1 MKRSRIDN
9 ASQRTSGNGSLK
21 LHRIL
26 VPLDFSGK
34 ARQALDFAIP
44 LARQTNA
51 KIFLLHVVQP
61 VYPVA
66 AFPAE
71 MGIMP
76 LNLPPVVKPS
86 KFKLTALGPKLVPP
100 ELLGKILVRTGRAHL
115 EITRAASEL
124 KADLIALSTHGL
136 TGLKHA
142 LHGSTAEQVIRHA
155 NCPVLTVRR
164 H

>member
-1 MKRSRIDN
+1 MKRSSLDSIRQQ
-9 ASQRTSGNGSLK
+9 SSGNGFLK

-51 KIFLLHVVQP
+51 KIYLLHVIQP

-71 MGIMP
+71 MGMLP
-76 LNLPPVVKPS
+76 LNPPPVVRPS
-86 KFKLTALGPKLVPP
+86 KMKLAALGRKLVPP
-100 ELLGKILVRTGRAHL
+100 DLLGNTLVRTGRAHL

-124 KADLIALSTHGL
+124 KADLIALSTRGHA
-136 TGLKHA
+136 GLKHA
-142 LHGSTAEQVIRHA
+142 LLGSTAEQVIRRA